1 MCNYLDNMSPPL
13 EWENQANRFSVLLLL
28 TLAAGARWMGK
39 NVPRDEAEEMS
50 QKLNPGLR

>member
-1 MCNYLDNMSPPL
+1 MCNYLDNKSPPL
-13 EWENQANRFSVLLLL
+13 AWENQANRFSVLLLL
-28 TLAAGARWMGK
+28 TLAAGARWMEK